1 MHSGMRDE
9 ADEVITKL
17 KPLIDKT
24 LLQYPNYSVVFTGH
38 SLGAGAASIATLIL
52 QTSYPHINAYCFACP
67 SCVSADLLPRLSS
80 SVISV
85 ANMHDAVPRMNSS
98 AMHKAYDAI
107 SNADWLQVATR
118 FLPGI
123 SGGEYSVEGLK
134 SAFEKLSSND
144 WGNRLLGCRSVDSV
158 VELVKEGIRSI
169 AKDCGKSCG
178 EGKASESSV
187 GKKRCDCVT
196 SGHSDG
202 NRNDKLSTVIGDQ
215 SNNVTNDMS
224 NTITNDIPNI
234 IPSDQSNNITSD
246 QSNSIPSDQ
255 SNNITSDQSNNIT
268 SDQSNSIPS
277 DQSNN
282 ITSDQSNNITSDQ
295 SNNIPS
301 DQSNNITSDQSNN
314 IPSDQSNNIT
324 NDQSNNITNDQSN
337 NITSD
342 QSNAITSDQ
351 LNTTHSL
358 ATLPSDAKSFSWTSF
373 LSEYNTL
380 NTSLSLAFNFMHA
393 YNAFFEQ
400 EKRILD
406 AYHTSVD
413 SLLDTYCHNVKE
425 RGNLLRD
432 RSAEQLD
439 PSRVAPSV
447 IGDQSNALEETS
459 GAELVEYSAKQA
471 SLLVH
476 YLASRTASL
485 EGELKETRQQ
495 LLDSLQPLKK
505 PLLPAIPS
513 AAATAESFSDFL
525 MVLKQ
530 VFSKKEEK
538 GDWFPYPQL
547 YPPGV
552 ILHIRNNPTMKN
564 LDDYEVLEEAKKRL
578 DGKTRDRVVSDTQLV
593 EVDKE
598 EFDHYSL
605 ESTLAEDHRMG
616 NYVWG
621 LIRVIDRKQFEET
634 VNLLVCWNHYP
645 VDVNVV
651 SEREVQMEMTRD
663 SKDAFVHLSSL
674 VVLLCCRLLLSV
686 VS

>member
-9 ADEVITKL
+9 ANEVITKL

-215 SNNVTNDMS
+215 SNNVTNDISNNITNDMS
-224 NTITNDIPNI
+224 NNITNDIPNI
-234 IPSDQSNNITSD
+234 IPSDQSNI
-246 QSNSIPSDQ
+246 IPSDQ
-255 SNNITSDQSNNIT
+255 SNNITSDQLNT
-268 SDQSNSIPS
+268 
-277 DQSNN
+277 
-282 ITSDQSNNITSDQ
+282 
-295 SNNIPS
+295 
-301 DQSNNITSDQSNN
+301 
-314 IPSDQSNNIT
+314 
-324 NDQSNNITNDQSN
+324 
-337 NITSD
+337 
-342 QSNAITSDQ
+342 ITSDQ

-413 SLLDTYCHNVKE
+413 SLLDTYRHNVKE

-476 YLASRTASL
+476 HLASRTASL
-485 EGELKETRQQ
+485 EEELKETRQQ

-621 LIRVIDRKQFEET
+621 LMRVIDRKQFEET
-634 VNLLVCWNHYP
+634 VNLLVCWNHNP

-674 VVLLCCRLLLSV
+674 VGLLCSRLLLSV

>member
-1 MHSGMRDE
+1 
-9 ADEVITKL
+9 
-17 KPLIDKT
+17 
-24 LLQYPNYSVVFTGH
+24 
-38 SLGAGAASIATLIL
+38 
-52 QTSYPHINAYCFACP
+52 
-67 SCVSADLLPRLSS
+67 
-80 SVISV
+80 
-85 ANMHDAVPRMNSS
+85 
-98 AMHKAYDAI
+98 
-107 SNADWLQVATR
+107 
-118 FLPGI
+118 
-123 SGGEYSVEGLK
+123 
-134 SAFEKLSSND
+134 
-144 WGNRLLGCRSVDSV
+144 
-158 VELVKEGIRSI
+158 
-169 AKDCGKSCG
+169 
-178 EGKASESSV
+178 
-187 GKKRCDCVT
+187 
-196 SGHSDG
+196 
-202 NRNDKLSTVIGDQ
+202 
-215 SNNVTNDMS
+215 
-224 NTITNDIPNI
+224 
-234 IPSDQSNNITSD
+234 
-246 QSNSIPSDQ
+246 
-255 SNNITSDQSNNIT
+255 
-268 SDQSNSIPS
+268 
-277 DQSNN
+277 
-282 ITSDQSNNITSDQ
+282 
-295 SNNIPS
+295 
-301 DQSNNITSDQSNN
+301 
-314 IPSDQSNNIT
+314 
-324 NDQSNNITNDQSN
+324 
-337 NITSD
+337 
-342 QSNAITSDQ
+342 
-351 LNTTHSL
+351 
-358 ATLPSDAKSFSWTSF
+358 
-373 LSEYNTL
+373 
-380 NTSLSLAFNFMHA
+380 MHA

>member
-1 MHSGMRDE
+1 MVHSGMRDE
-9 ADEVITKL
+9 ADDVITKL

-224 NTITNDIPNI
+224 N
-234 IPSDQSNNITSD
+234 
-246 QSNSIPSDQ
+246 
-255 SNNITSDQSNNIT
+255 NITSDQSNNIPSDQSNNIP
-268 SDQSNSIPS
+268 SDQSNSIP
-277 DQSNN
+277 
-282 ITSDQSNNITSDQ
+282 SDQ

-314 IPSDQSNNIT
+314 
-324 NDQSNNITNDQSN
+324 
-337 NITSD
+337 
-342 QSNAITSDQ
+342 ITSDQ

>member
-1 MHSGMRDE
+1 MRDLIIDPSPLYGGMVHSGMRDE

-178 EGKASESSV
+178 EEKASESSV

-202 NRNDKLSTVIGDQ
+202 NRNDKLSTVIGYQ

-224 NTITNDIPNI
+224 NNITNDMSNNITNDIPNIIPNDQSNNIPNDQSNI
-234 IPSDQSNNITSD
+234 IPSDQSNNIP
-246 QSNSIPSDQ
+246 N
-255 SNNITSDQSNNIT
+255 
-268 SDQSNSIPS
+268 
-277 DQSNN
+277 
-282 ITSDQSNNITSDQ
+282 DQ

-301 DQSNNITSDQSNN
+301 DQLNT
-314 IPSDQSNNIT
+314 IT
-324 NDQSNNITNDQSN
+324 N
-337 NITSD
+337 
-342 QSNAITSDQ
+342 DQ

-413 SLLDTYCHNVKE
+413 SLLDTYRHNVKE

-634 VNLLVCWNHYP
+634 VNLLVCWNHNP

-674 VVLLCCRLLLSV
+674 VVLLCSRLLLSV